1 MIKIFKVT
9 SLLLIATLVFLFTCS
24 KKTTEPEPTEFK
36 WTILGYF
43 DGNHSQ
49 DRAPDGGSYVIKDLQ
64 ELEQIGSTDDVQVL
78 VMLGSFKTDGK
89 CKYYHVKTDSSE
101 VLLDLDTTDMSDP
114 MTLRDFV
121 SYGTQNYS
129 AEHYMLIINDHGRG
143 WKGICSDTINGDGS
157 WMSLPELSSALAG
170 FGFDIIWFYTPSMA
184 TAEVAYQIK
193 DRAEYMIASQF
204 NCYPDNI
211 MGSTEWLPYLTDNP
225 DINVWR
231 FAWKVTEA
239 IYNAAQEISTAKHV
253 HTVLIHLPKI
263 SKVAADISNLGRV
276 LIESTGSF
284 WNEVWDAWEPSHVY
298 KDCDSAF
305 VHLREFAHQI
315 QSQPN
320 LNSAIRDDAQA
331 LEASVNAAELEE
343 FMHPDYPATELGGIS
358 IYLPWNQDDF
368 DPTNYDRLDFS
379 ETNWHSFISVFI
391 QSFLGNYAGAL
402 NIKSIP
408 TGARV
413 FLNEVETGDTT
424 DVIIGGLLP
433 GEYEVKLVKSGYR
446 DYTFP
451 TSYELKPQQTLEL
464 PTAHLLP
471 GP

>member
-1 MIKIFKVT
+1 MIKIFKIT
-9 SLLLIATLVFLFTCS
+9 SVLLIATLVFLFTCS

-64 ELEQIGSTDDVQVL
+64 ELEQIGSTGDVQVL

-114 MTLRDFV
+114 TTLRDFV
-121 SYGTQNYS
+121 SFGIQNYS

-143 WKGICSDTINGDGS
+143 WKGICSDTIKGKGN
-157 WMSLPELSSALAG
+157 WMSLPDLSSALAG

-193 DRAEYMIASQF
+193 DRADYMIASQF
-204 NCYPDNI
+204 KWYPDNI

-225 DINVWR
+225 DIDVWR

-239 IYNAAQEISTAKHV
+239 IKNAAQEIGAAKPFQS
-253 HTVLIHLPKI
+253 VLIHLAKI
-263 SKVAADISNLGRV
+263 SQLATDVSNLATD
-276 LIESTGSF
+276 LIDSTGIY
-284 WNEVWDAWEPSHVY
+284 WTEVWDAWTTYPHNYV
-298 KDCDSAF
+298 DCDSIF
-305 VHLREFAHQI
+305 VDLREFARQI
-315 QSQPN
+315 DGILN
-320 LNSAIRDDAQA
+320 LNSAIKSDAQDV
-331 LEASVNAAELEE
+331 EISVNAAVLVQYNYL
-343 FMHPDYPATELGGIS
+343 DYGTLGGIS
-358 IYLPWNQDDF
+358 IHLPWNQDDF
-368 DPTNYDRLDFS
+368 DSTNYDWLDFS

-391 QSFLGNYAGAL
+391 QSFLGNYAGTL

-413 FLNEVETGDTT
+413 FLNEVDTEDTT
-424 DVIIGGLLP
+424 DVIIGELLP
-433 GEYEVKLVKSGYR
+433 GEYTVKLVKSGYR
-446 DYTFP
+446 DFTFP
-451 TSYELKPQQTLEL
+451 TVDLKPQQTIEF
-464 PTAHLLP
+464 PTAILLP
-471 GP
+471 GF